1 MRNQNLVYKRLFD
14 TDIEST
20 NYEVATYSGVAKK
33 TFIYLAMVF
42 LGAFGGI
49 ALGTVNPTAYSGLII
64 ASSLFT
70 FIFSLI
76 AMMSPRMSKTCG
88 IVYCL
93 FEGITVG
100 FVSMVYNAVAGGAV
114 VTALLSTVMVFM
126 IIATLFVTNIVKV
139 NSKFTRFLITFSISF
154 VITQLLLILIMNIS
168 GQEYNITL
176 CLGISAI
183 TILLASIYL
192 LMDLD
197 NIRIVVESGYPKE
210 MEWYAAFGLAFTLVW
225 LYVEILR
232 LVAVIFAD
240 RN

>member
-20 NYEVATYSGVAKK
+20 NYEVATYGGVAKK

-64 ASSLFT
+64 TSSLFT

-76 AMMSPRMSKTCG
+76 AMMSPKLSKTCG

-100 FVSMVYNAVAGGAV
+100 FVSMVYSAVAGGAV

-154 VITQLLLILIMNIS
+154 VITQLLLYLIMSIS
-168 GQEYNITL
+168 GQEYNMTL

-197 NIRIVVESGYPKE
+197 NIRIVVESGYPRE

>member
-20 NYEVATYSGVAKK
+20 NYEVATYGGVAKK

-76 AMMSPRMSKTCG
+76 AMMSPKLSKTCG

-100 FVSMVYNAVAGGAV
+100 FVSMVYSAVAGGAV
-114 VTALLSTVMVFM
+114 VTALLSTAMVFM

-154 VITQLLLILIMNIS
+154 VITQLLLYLIMSIS
-168 GQEYNITL
+168 GQEYNMTL

>member
-1 MRNQNLVYKRLFD
+1 MRSQNLVYKRLFD
-14 TDIEST
+14 SEIENTD
-20 NYEVATYSGVAKK
+20 YEVATYSGVAKK
-33 TFIYLAMVF
+33 TFVYLAMVF

-49 ALGTVNPTAYSGLII
+49 ALGMVNPSAYTGLIVT
-64 ASSLFT
+64 SSLFT

-76 AMMSPRMSKTCG
+76 AMMSPRLSKTFG
-88 IVYCL
+88 IIYCL
-93 FEGITVG
+93 FEGVTVG
-100 FVSMVYNAVAGGAV
+100 FVSMVYSAVAGGAV
-114 VTALLSTVMVFM
+114 ITALLSTVMVFA
-126 IIATLFVTNIVKV
+126 IIATLFVTNVVKV

-154 VITQLLLILIMNIS
+154 IITQILLYLIMSIS
-168 GQEYNITL
+168 GQEYNTTL
-176 CLGISAI
+176 CLGVSAI

-197 NIRIVVESGYPKE
+197 NIRLVVEGGYPKA
-210 MEWYAAFGLAFTLVW
+210 MEWYAAFGLTFTLVW